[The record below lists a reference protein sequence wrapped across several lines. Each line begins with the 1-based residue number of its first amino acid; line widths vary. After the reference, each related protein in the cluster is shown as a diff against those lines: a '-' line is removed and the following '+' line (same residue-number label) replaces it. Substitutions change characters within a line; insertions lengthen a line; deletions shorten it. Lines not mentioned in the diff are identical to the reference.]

1 MTSDRESDVYVYGGT
16 NMHIAVCDD
25 NVADRKQ
32 LERLLGRES
41 DKRKNDTGVFF
52 TDSFGQSSVLA
63 RNPMPYHLFFLDLTE
78 EAPDG
83 LTFALSLCKAGVSAP
98 IVLCSSKID
107 YHAAAA
113 KTENLPSNLLFIE
126 KPIKTAELSKVLDE
140 AVILQKHRIP
150 TIELRSDI
158 ETYYVQEDDI
168 VYAISHG
175 KYLEVCLKDGTKI
188 PVISYMDNF
197 YDQISMYTHIV
208 LLTGRTLC
216 NIVYVDKYT
225 PFKVTLKDGTKLKSS
240 PFSLKYINW
249 AKKMYL
255 AEKP

>member
-1 MTSDRESDVYVYGGT
+1 
-16 NMHIAVCDD
+16 MHIAICDD

-41 DKRKNDTGVFF
+41 DKRKHDTGVFF

-63 RNPMPYHLFFLDLTE
+63 KNPMPYDLFFIDSAQDE
-78 EAPDG
+78 PDG
-83 LTFALSLCKAGVSAP
+83 LALALSLCQAGVSAP

-107 YHAAAA
+107 YSAAAA
-113 KTENLPSNLLFIE
+113 KKENLPPNFLFLD
-126 KPIKTAELSKVLDE
+126 KPIKTAQLSDILDKAVVL
-140 AVILQKHRIP
+140 QQHRTP

-158 ETYYVQEDDI
+158 ETYYIQEDDI

-175 KYLEVCLKDGTKI
+175 KYLEVCLKDGTKV

-208 LLTGRTLC
+208 LLTGHALC
-216 NIVYVDKYT
+216 NIVYVEKYT
-225 PFKVTLKDGTKLKSS
+225 PFKVILKDGTKLKSS
-240 PFSLKYINW
+240 PFSYKYLNW
-249 AKKMYL
+249 AKRTHL
-255 AEKP
+255 EETT

>member
-1 MTSDRESDVYVYGGT
+1 
-16 NMHIAVCDD
+16 MHIAVCDD
-25 NVADRKQ
+25 NIADRKQ

-41 DKRKNDTGVFF
+41 DKRKHDTGVFF

-63 RNPMPYHLFFLDLTE
+63 RNPMPYDLFFIDLTE
-78 EAPDG
+78 GAPDG

-107 YHAAAA
+107 YSIRALEYETIPA
-113 KTENLPSNLLFIE
+113 NLLFIS
-126 KPIKTAELSKVLDE
+126 KPIMTAELSHVLDE
-140 AVILQKHRIP
+140 AVILQKHRTP
-150 TIELRSDI
+150 TIELRSDM
-158 ETYYVQEDDI
+158 ETYYIQEDDI

-208 LLTGRTLC
+208 LLTSRCLC
-216 NIVYVDKYT
+216 NIVYVDKFT
-225 PFKVTLKDGTKLKSS
+225 PFKVILKDGTKLKSS
-240 PFSLKYINW
+240 PFSYKYLNW
-249 AKKMYL
+249 SQKMYL
-255 AEKP
+255 AENT